1 MAKVA
6 RRQLAKEEGEV
17 LELFSNFPKQFWDD
31 AADRASR
38 LIKQLIEECLEEKRT
53 EVLGAQSY
61 ERTTARRGRRGG
73 SYQRKVRTRWGE
85 VTLRVPRVA
94 EGSYD
99 LEIIDRYGRRQVE
112 VDHAIGQLWLA
123 GISTRRLNNIT
134 EEIFG
139 YGIRR
144 STISRITK
152 GLDAEVEVFRNMKI
166 PDTVRYLLLDGIHAK
181 VREVAA
187 QGKVFLV
194 AYGIHTDGR
203 REILGFV
210 LADSESASEWRGFL
224 ADLKARGLKGRRL
237 RLITVDG
244 NPGLRKALRDI
255 YPLKRVQRCLMHKI
269 RINRPSGLDQPA
281 AAGSPPS
288 FFSRPR
294 CPWRLSMT
302 RPWRTTS
309 LSQPRPAASSRS
321 ARTSASWSSMTGTNS
336 AAGTKLSQVS
346 QMLAYGQASAARWR
360 EQYPWATRVLSIS
373 EESHCT
379 RSGTTGFPAGISGRG
394 WRNRILSIAVS

>member
-17 LELFSNFPKQFWDD
+17 LELFSNFPRQFWDD

-38 LIKQLIEECLEEKRT
+38 LIKELIEQCLEAKRT
-53 EVLGAQSY
+53 EMLGARSY
-61 ERTTARRGRRGG
+61 ERTATRRGRRGG
-73 SYQRKVRTRWGE
+73 SYKRKVRTRWGE

-152 GLDAEVEVFRNMKI
+152 GLDAEVEAFRHKKI

-210 LADSESASEWRGFL
+210 LADSESAPEWRGFL

-244 NPGLRKALRDI
+244 NPGLHKALRDI

-269 RINRPSGLDQPA
+269 RNVMNACRTHNRKLVAESLRPIWAATNRRAAMRAVAAFEAEWIVEEERAVRTLKRDLDECLA
-281 AAGSPPS
+281 
-288 FFSRPR
+288 FFD
-294 CPWRLSMT
+294 CPVEDHKQIRTTNALERAFREVRRRT
-302 RPWRTTS
+302 RPMGTYVTRDSAERIMFGVTDHLNDQWRGAPS
-309 LSQPRPAASSRS
+309 LAKS
-321 ARTSASWSSMTGTNS
+321 AG
-336 AAGTKLSQVS
+336 
-346 QMLAYGQASAARWR
+346 
-360 EQYPWATRVLSIS
+360 
-373 EESHCT
+373 
-379 RSGTTGFPAGISGRG
+379 
-394 WRNRILSIAVS
+394 

>member
-17 LELFSNFPKQFWDD
+17 LELFSNFPRQFWAD

-38 LIKQLIEECLEEKRT
+38 LIKQLIEDCLEEKRT
-53 EVLGAQSY
+53 EVLGARSY

-73 SYQRKVRTRWGE
+73 SYKRKVRTRWGE

-94 EGSYD
+94 DGMYD

-123 GISTRRLNNIT
+123 GISTRRLNDIT

-152 GLDAEVEVFRNMKI
+152 GLDAEVETFRNKKI

-210 LADSESASEWRGFL
+210 LADSESASEWRGLL
-224 ADLKARGLKGRRL
+224 ADLKARGLKGKRL

-269 RINRPSGLDQPA
+269 RNVMNACRKHNKKPIAASLRPIWAATNRREAMRAVAAFESQWIVEEERAVRTLKRDLYECLTFLD
-281 AAGSPPS
+281 
-288 FFSRPR
+288 RPVEDHKQIR
-294 CPWRLSMT
+294 TTNALERAFREVRRRT
-302 RPWRTTS
+302 RPMGTYVTRDSAERIMFGVTDHLNDQWRDA
-309 LSQPRPAASSRS
+309 PRLAKS
-321 ARTSASWSSMTGTNS
+321 AG
-336 AAGTKLSQVS
+336 
-346 QMLAYGQASAARWR
+346 
-360 EQYPWATRVLSIS
+360 
-373 EESHCT
+373 
-379 RSGTTGFPAGISGRG
+379 
-394 WRNRILSIAVS
+394 